1 MSHTM
6 NRKIPPQE
14 GVCIIFCCG
23 CSCAYVSYAGH
34 GNECVT
40 EMVRV
45 ESTESP
51 LSAMAGVQLLP
62 KVQAYAF

>member
-1 MSHTM
+1 MHYF
-6 NRKIPPQE
+6 
-14 GVCIIFCCG
+14 FCCG

-45 ESTESP
+45 ESKDSP
-51 LSAMAGVQLLP
+51 LSAMAGVKAPPQGIG
-62 KVQAYAF
+62 VCEVTF